1 MNVNVERERETL
13 ILCQRIRWER
23 KEWFCGSL
31 WLSAECTRPI
41 HERTK
46 RATTLRENWLHIW
59 IWNKYI
65 YMNARIIAI
74 IVTVKAISLC
84 RCLGFMS
91 DNNAFCCA
99 LFISL
104 FASLSQSPSVP
115 IHKRCCLQCSNVCVF
130 IHPLCVLYK
139 YGKIFMFFQCKAKEL
154 KQIVYFGPMSDAE
167 LVACLLFR
175 RHFVYITK
183 AFGAF
188 TKKYIYIFLCYIR
201 PVYCYNKLNR

>member
-1 MNVNVERERETL
+1 MLCRDWWMWLCDFHIRIILNSEYERERG
-13 ILCQRIRWER
+13 ER
-23 KEWFCGSL
+23 KRNAHFVPTNSMGKERMIL
-31 WLSAECTRPI
+31 WVVVTLGWCTRPI

-65 YMNARIIAI
+65 YMNMNARIIAI

-130 IHPLCVLYK
+130 IHC
-139 YGKIFMFFQCKAKEL
+139 
-154 KQIVYFGPMSDAE
+154 
-167 LVACLLFR
+167 
-175 RHFVYITK
+175 
-183 AFGAF
+183 
-188 TKKYIYIFLCYIR
+188 
-201 PVYCYNKLNR
+201 VYCINTVKYSCFFNVKQKSWSKSSISARCLMLN